1 MNNELKQI
9 KKLYGEDMMHFCRS
23 KFPRIL
29 EHEGE
34 LLRILTEN
42 IAPTKSLYKDITGNN
57 YENDF
62 VNWIKSFVDYE
73 VIDLPETDKTPFELL
88 EEAGYILY
96 ECHSEEEV
104 QKFRH
109 YYSRLNQGET
119 PLYNGGQPEE
129 RKGEEL

>member
-42 IAPTKSLYKDITGNN
+42 IAPTKSLYKDITDNN
-57 YENDF
+57 KKAKIIADCSS
-62 VNWIKSFVDYE
+62 V
-73 VIDLPETDKTPFELL
+73 T
-88 EEAGYILY
+88 
-96 ECHSEEEV
+96 
-104 QKFRH
+104 FRVF
-109 YYSRLNQGET
+109 
-119 PLYNGGQPEE
+119 PI
-129 RKGEEL
+129 